1 MNVIV
6 YNRMEKLEVLKMNR
20 LQTYYEQLQL
30 PLKSLF
36 LGCFLITIGS
46 IIANP
51 YIVMIFKFN
60 SPLFVTASKLLL
72 YAGGIILSY
81 FPLYV
86 FIKLLTH
93 RNDETNVVVTGFI
106 SYLVFLVVMTLLS
119 PTTSPKAAYSDILN
133 ITIGNE
139 SYGLFKT
146 GIFGFLAVLL
156 VVRYCYRSHK
166 ETTGFSQVSYLD
178 RDTIKLV
185 NSIIGSAIVGAIF
198 AYGWPMFV
206 DGIYNALKFISSD
219 SHNPMS
225 LFAYG
230 GLERLLTLGNIQ
242 TMMHQEIWL
251 GSLGGSWMNIGGE
264 TFVGDANIWTAQ
276 LKEGLN
282 MISGAGRYTSAYY
295 VLNLFAIPGYLLAVI
310 STVSNKKVLKKNI
323 SLFIIVIL
331 TSMLGGIIF
340 PVELLMLLTSP
351 ILYFFHL
358 FMTAF
363 IYAILVGFGATV
375 GFSYLGT
382 LTSATPGNLIDFIGL
397 MRNTVMFNKIMII
410 LLVGIIT
417 FIIYFAMTRF
427 YYSRMAID
435 VLNIGSKK
443 ERVNDFIERLGGL
456 ENIEAISST
465 PTHIHVALRDRD
477 ELNVSGLHRQGVTRI
492 VETRQGFTLS
502 VGSSAYMLQR
512 AVNRHLD
519 ALPKEETEE

>member
-1 MNVIV
+1 
-6 YNRMEKLEVLKMNR
+6 MEKLEVLKMNR

-310 STVSNKKVLKKNI
+310 STISNKKRFKEEY
-323 SLFIIVIL
+323 F
-331 TSMLGGIIF
+331 T
-340 PVELLMLLTSP
+340 
-351 ILYFFHL
+351 LY
-358 FMTAF
+358 
-363 IYAILVGFGATV
+363 YR
-375 GFSYLGT
+375 Y
-382 LTSATPGNLIDFIGL
+382 
-397 MRNTVMFNKIMII
+397 
-410 LLVGIIT
+410 
-417 FIIYFAMTRF
+417 
-427 YYSRMAID
+427 
-435 VLNIGSKK
+435 LNINAWWDYFPG
-443 ERVNDFIERLGGL
+443 
-456 ENIEAISST
+456 
-465 PTHIHVALRDRD
+465 
-477 ELNVSGLHRQGVTRI
+477 
-492 VETRQGFTLS
+492 
-502 VGSSAYMLQR
+502 
-512 AVNRHLD
+512 
-519 ALPKEETEE
+519 